1 MAGEYRRG
9 RGAAKADQTKLGQ
22 SERDALAESRY
33 SRTLGRLA
41 MLYGFGR
48 LALVLWLC
56 AVGGQ
61 AFTLFAFHN
70 AVAEAHTAEIA
81 ARASALASRVAASAA
96 ERAAIGFP
104 LADQNDLQRLIE
116 VASTGGGGLRLYV
129 VDPRGTVLFATAQ
142 AAGTPVPASWMG
154 GAAGLPA
161 EPWDLADRDGVLVG
175 VPVADALGKPA
186 GAVLGLAPQQDARVE
201 VLAALRETATVTAVF
216 LAAIGILAVLGTRLL
231 LSGVCR
237 SVLERTAFYA
247 AEARQLQ
254 ADAPAAVAVGDP
266 ALSAVLA
273 GLRAAET
280 EAARIDG
287 EVLR

>member
-1 MAGEYRRG
+1 
-9 RGAAKADQTKLGQ
+9 
-22 SERDALAESRY
+22 
-33 SRTLGRLA
+33 

-61 AFTLFAFHN
+61 VFTLFAFHN

-104 LADQNDLQRLIE
+104 LAGQNDLQRLIE
-116 VASTGGGGLRLYV
+116 LAATGGGGVRLYV
-129 VDPRGTVLFATAQ
+129 VDPQGTVLFATVQ
-142 AAGTPVPASWMG
+142 AAGTPVPSSWLGGGG
-154 GAAGLPA
+154 GASGLPT
-161 EPWDLADRDGVLVG
+161 EPWSLADRDGLLAG

-216 LAAIGILAVLGTRLL
+216 LAAIGVLAVLGTRLL
-231 LSGVCR
+231 LSGICR

-254 ADAPAAVAVGDP
+254 AHAPTAAAVGDP

-273 GLRAAET
+273 GLRAAEA

-287 EVLR
+287 EVPR

>member
-1 MAGEYRRG
+1 
-9 RGAAKADQTKLGQ
+9 
-22 SERDALAESRY
+22 
-33 SRTLGRLA
+33 

-61 AFTLFAFHN
+61 VFTLFAFHN

-104 LADQNDLQRLIE
+104 LAGQNDLQRLIE
-116 VASTGGGGLRLYV
+116 LASTGGGGVRLYV
-129 VDPRGTVLFATAQ
+129 VDPQGTVLFATAQ
-142 AAGTPVPASWMG
+142 AAGTPVPSSWLGGGG
-154 GAAGLPA
+154 GASGLPA
-161 EPWDLADRDGVLVG
+161 EPWNLADRDGLLVG

-216 LAAIGILAVLGTRLL
+216 LAAIAVLAMLGTRLL
-231 LSGVCR
+231 LSGICR
-237 SVLERTAFYA
+237 SVLERTVFYA

-254 ADAPAAVAVGDP
+254 ADAPATAVAGDPAGDP
-266 ALSAVLA
+266 ALAAVLA
-273 GLRAAET
+273 GLSAAEG
-280 EAARIDG
+280 EAARIDA
-287 EVLR
+287 EVPR

>member
-1 MAGEYRRG
+1 
-9 RGAAKADQTKLGQ
+9 
-22 SERDALAESRY
+22 
-33 SRTLGRLA
+33 

-61 AFTLFAFHN
+61 VFTLFAFHN

-104 LADQNDLQRLIE
+104 LADQNDLQRLIDM
-116 VASTGGGGLRLYV
+116 ASAGSGGVRLYV
-129 VDPRGTVLFATAQ
+129 VDPGGTVLFATAQ
-142 AAGTPVPASWMG
+142 AAGTPVPTSWLG

-161 EPWDLADRDGVLVG
+161 EPWNLADRDGVLVG
-175 VPVADALGKPA
+175 VPVADALGKPS

-201 VLAALRETATVTAVF
+201 VLAALRETATVTAIF

-231 LSGVCR
+231 LSGICR

-247 AEARQLQ
+247 AEARRLQ
-254 ADAPAAVAVGDP
+254 ADAPAAATVGHP
-266 ALSAVLA
+266 GLSAVLD
-273 GLRAAET
+273 GLRTAEA
-280 EAARIDG
+280 EAARIDA
-287 EVLR
+287 ETPR

>member
-1 MAGEYRRG
+1 
-9 RGAAKADQTKLGQ
+9 
-22 SERDALAESRY
+22 
-33 SRTLGRLA
+33 

-61 AFTLFAFHN
+61 VFTLFAFHN

-116 VASTGGGGLRLYV
+116 LASTGGGGLRLYV

-154 GAAGLPA
+154 VGWMGAGAGLPA
-161 EPWDLADRDGVLVG
+161 EPWTLADRDGVLVG

-201 VLAALRETATVTAVF
+201 ILAALRETATVTAVF
-216 LAAIGILAVLGTRLL
+216 LAAIGVLAVLGTRLL
-231 LSGVCR
+231 LSGICR

-247 AEARQLQ
+247 AEARRLQ
-254 ADAPAAVAVGDP
+254 ADAPAAADDP

-273 GLRAAET
+273 GLRKAEA

-287 EVLR
+287 EVPR

>member
-1 MAGEYRRG
+1 
-9 RGAAKADQTKLGQ
+9 
-22 SERDALAESRY
+22 
-33 SRTLGRLA
+33 

-61 AFTLFAFHN
+61 VFTLFAFHN

-104 LADQNDLQRLIE
+104 LADQNDLQRLIDM
-116 VASTGGGGLRLYV
+116 ASAGSGGVRLYV
-129 VDPRGTVLFATAQ
+129 VDPGGTVLFATAQ
-142 AAGTPVPASWMG
+142 AAGTPVPTSWLG

-161 EPWDLADRDGVLVG
+161 EPWNLADRDGVLVG
-175 VPVADALGKPA
+175 VPVADALGKPS

-201 VLAALRETATVTAVF
+201 VLAALRETATVTAIF

-231 LSGVCR
+231 LSGICR

-247 AEARQLQ
+247 AEARRLQ
-254 ADAPAAVAVGDP
+254 ADAPAAATVGHP
-266 ALSAVLA
+266 ALSAVLD
-273 GLRAAET
+273 GLRKAEA
-280 EAARIDG
+280 EAARIDA
-287 EVLR
+287 ETPR